1 MRLKREQSID
11 GEPANLIKEWNP
23 QIGRVE
29 TDIKNLNV
37 LFSACSFFMQP
48 PPLKGIA
55 FSLIPPPPN

>member
-48 PPLKGIA
+48 PLRE
-55 FSLIPPPPN
+55 